1 MSVTLTAE
9 QFASL
14 LEKSSSTTKKITK
27 KDLCSR
33 TDAMNIEDFI
43 ENFKYLNVSKLI
55 SMELPDFVYQ
65 SVEEN
70 ISSLEEEELPFVCAN
85 HQTKTFYFK
94 QNNEWIKG
102 IDFIKKIYEKIY
114 KNAIN
119 EILSDYSKKY
129 VDNDNDESQNE
140 HKYQASRD
148 CEKQNILRNLCNC
161 DKYPY
166 DKLIDKVLVKL
177 GKRLKQ

>member
-1 MSVTLTAE
+1 MSVTLTTE

-14 LEKSSSTTKKITK
+14 LENSKSALKKITK
-27 KDLCSR
+27 ADLSKR
-33 TDAMNIEDFI
+33 TSAINIEEFI

-55 SMELPDFVYQ
+55 STELPDFVFH
-65 SVEEN
+65 SIEAN
-70 ISSLEEEELPFVCAN
+70 IASLEEDELPFACSN
-85 HQTKTFYFK
+85 HQTKCFYFK
-94 QNNEWIKG
+94 TNNEWIKG

-119 EILSDYSKKY
+119 AVMNSYCKRFI
-129 VDNDNDESQNE
+129 DNDDDEEQNE
-140 HKYQASRD
+140 RKYELSRD

-177 GKRLKQ
+177 GKHLKQ